1 MKKKSLL
8 LTCAALLAVMIML
21 LCGCSSYGGIKASY
35 ENAGFTES
43 ELTEA
48 IQSDLMKAIKV
59 GSEEE
64 IEQVCTIHVFT
75 KDIVNIAV
83 ILEFNSTDD
92 MQEMID
98 GSDTLKALIK
108 DIQNSDYVNGN
119 CLLAL
124 AILDAKAPFKG

>member
-1 MKKKSLL
+1 
-8 LTCAALLAVMIML
+8 
-21 LCGCSSYGGIKASY
+21 
-35 ENAGFTES
+35 
-43 ELTEA
+43 
-48 IQSDLMKAIKV
+48 
-59 GSEEE
+59 
-64 IEQVCTIHVFT
+64 
-75 KDIVNIAV
+75 
-83 ILEFNSTDD
+83 